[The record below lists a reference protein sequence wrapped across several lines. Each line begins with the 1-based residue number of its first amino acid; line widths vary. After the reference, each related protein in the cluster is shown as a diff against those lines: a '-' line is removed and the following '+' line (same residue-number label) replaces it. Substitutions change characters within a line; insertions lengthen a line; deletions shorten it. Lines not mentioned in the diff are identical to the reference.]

1 MWGWASCAP
10 GLPSTCLLQPRAY
23 EDYDCTLCQTDIEK
37 NNNKFYTIRLLQEGD
52 SFSCR
57 NLWGRVVSATRPSA
71 LPPLRFSP
79 LSTCPLLPRV
89 PPAD

>member
-10 GLPSTCLLQPRAY
+10 GLPSPCLLQPRAY

-71 LPPLRFSP
+71 LPPLHFSP